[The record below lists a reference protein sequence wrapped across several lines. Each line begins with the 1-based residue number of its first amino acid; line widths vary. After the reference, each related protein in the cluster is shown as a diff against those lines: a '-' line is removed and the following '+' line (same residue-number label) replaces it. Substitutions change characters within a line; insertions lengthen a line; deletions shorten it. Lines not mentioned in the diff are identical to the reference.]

1 MLKLYYAPG
10 ACSLVPHASLEA
22 IKAACGEDFE
32 PASVKLHKGEHKTPE
47 YLALNPNGQVP
58 VLLAEGGPLTQVPA
72 ISDYL
77 DRRYPAA
84 GLLPTDPWQ
93 RAQALS
99 LLAWMSNSVHPTF
112 THVFRPE
119 KFVDSESSQADVK
132 RYNLAAYRTLL
143 ERIQAMVGKA
153 SPWLSGATPGVVD
166 YYALVLFRWG
176 GMGGIDPDLLPAYRD
191 YAARVAAL
199 PPVAAALAREGLPL
213 SMYKKPA

>member
-1 MLKLYYAPG
+1 MLKLFYAPG
-10 ACSLVPHASLEA
+10 ACSLVPHISLET
-22 IKAACGEDFE
+22 IRAACGEDFE
-32 PASVKLHKGEHKTPE
+32 PALIKFQKGEHKTPE

-58 VLLAEGGPLTQVPA
+58 VLIAEGGPLTQVPA

-77 DRRYPAA
+77 DRRFPAA

-99 LLAWMSNSVHPTF
+99 TLVWMNNSVHPTF

-119 KFVDSESSQADVK
+119 KFVEGESAQADVK
-132 RYNLAAYRTLL
+132 RHNLGVYRTLM
-143 ERIQAMVGKA
+143 ERIQGLVEKA
-153 SPWLSGATPGVVD
+153 SPWLSGTKPGVVD

-176 GMGGIDPDLLPAYRD
+176 GMGGIDPDLFPAYRD
-191 YAARVAAL
+191 YAARLAAL

-213 SMYKKPA
+213 SLYKKPT